1 MLEGTTVWIDITTPK
16 DVRLFRALGEKL
28 IKLGAAV
35 EYTARKHGE
44 ILKLMKRFKMSYHA
58 VGRYG
63 GWRKLDKLLSSSKRI
78 EKLASL
84 ISRRKPSVHVSFSS
98 PEGCRVAF
106 GLGIPIICV
115 NDTPHAY
122 HVGKLT
128 LPLAD
133 YVVTPAAIPVEK
145 FEALGA
151 KRSRIVQYN
160 GVDEVAWMKSEKP
173 NPDEL
178 LKLGIDPDKKLVLVR
193 PEESFA
199 AYLENIVDREK
210 MYVEPVMEVAINRGD
225 CEVVFLPRY
234 DEQARAV
241 RRRYRRRVKVPQ
253 RVVDTA
259 SIYSFCTLVV
269 SGGGTMAREAALVGT
284 PSICCF
290 PGGELDV
297 NRFLIERGF
306 PIWHAS
312 SYYQAA
318 GIAEKILDAPGQFK
332 VNTKGALAELED
344 PIPVLVRLIEK
355 VSSS

>member
-1 MLEGTTVWIDITTPK
+1 MLEGVTVWIDITTPK
-16 DVRLFRALGEKL
+16 DVRLFRTLGEEL
-28 IKLGAAV
+28 TKLGAIV
-35 EYTARKHGE
+35 EYTARRHGE
-44 ILKLMKRFKMSYHA
+44 VIKLMKKFKMSYHV
-58 VGRYG
+58 VGKYG

-78 EKLASL
+78 EKLAAL
-84 ISRRKPSVHVSFSS
+84 MGRRKPSVHVSFSS

-106 GLGIPIICV
+106 GLGIPIICI

-133 YVVTPAAIPVEK
+133 YVVAPAAVPVEK
-145 FEALGA
+145 LEALGA
-151 KRSRIVQYN
+151 KRSRIVQYD
-160 GVDEVAWMKSEKP
+160 GVDEVAWMRHEKP

-178 LKLGIDPDKKLVLVR
+178 LKLGIDPDRKLVLVR
-193 PEESFA
+193 PEESYA

-210 MYVEPVMEVAINRGD
+210 IHVEPVIEVAISRED

-234 DEQARAV
+234 DEQARLV
-241 RRRYRRRVKVPQ
+241 RRRYRGKVKTP
-253 RVVDTA
+253 RSLVDTA
-259 SIYSFCTLVV
+259 SIYSFCALVV
-269 SGGGTMAREAALVGT
+269 SGGGTMAREAALVGI

-297 NRFLIERGF
+297 NRFLVERGF

-318 GIAEKILDAPGQFK
+318 GIAEKILDAPSRFR
-332 VNTKGALAELED
+332 VNTEGALAELED
-344 PIPVLVRLIEK
+344 PIPVLVKLIEK